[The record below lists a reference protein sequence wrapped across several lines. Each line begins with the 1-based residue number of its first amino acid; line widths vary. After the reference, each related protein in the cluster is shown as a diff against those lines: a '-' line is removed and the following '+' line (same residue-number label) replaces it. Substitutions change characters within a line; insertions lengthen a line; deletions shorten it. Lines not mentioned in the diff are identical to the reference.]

1 MSILKGIKKKEDL
14 RQRPL
19 EDSVEVPSYSPH
31 DFKPLDYNPGE
42 EWNSFEEN
50 FEKICLESMAK
61 IKPDEFNGTLMDPLI
76 KTKVELALQE
86 IWKQSNAHQLLIK
99 ENLRKLHQGDE
110 ICARDKLQHYEEDYQ
125 NLISTLTQDREV
137 YYKGTP
143 WEKFY
148 DSASH
153 SAGIEDTSLQM
164 ERREEEEGKYV

>member
-1 MSILKGIKKKEDL
+1 MNVLKGIKKKEAL
-14 RQRPL
+14 RQKPL

-31 DFKPLDYNPGE
+31 DFKPLDYSPGE

-86 IWKQSNAHQLLIK
+86 IWKQSNAHQLLIT

-110 ICARDKLQHYEEDYQ
+110 ICARNKLQHYEEDYQ

-137 YYKGTP
+137 YYKSTP

-153 SAGIEDTSLQM
+153 FAGIEDTSLQM
-164 ERREEEEGKYV
+164 ERREGEEGKYV